1 MKKTGPIG
9 ENAVARLHNPLALL
23 AAGLVAALTLS
34 GSHAADAPQQ
44 MAQLRERGGPP
55 GPPPGA
61 GNRGLELLGN
71 ARVNNRAP
79 IILFRVDPRQSRV
92 SEIRFRSGELPVLIE
107 TAEILYADG
116 ARQRV
121 QILDRLAPGQQSR
134 PIEVDRRRPIRE
146 VSVTKRPGLRPG
158 ETTLQLIG
166 VVDAGPSGPPPGQWS
181 GVGPKIPQGWVLFG
195 VQEVSFRGDRD
206 VIRVGEQQGRFER
219 LALRISDNDIF
230 LRELTVV
237 YGNGERDRKVIETS
251 IPAGSQTR
259 PIDLRGDR
267 FIREIELVYRSNP
280 NSRNPAVVEVYGDI
294 ANTWIGDQG
303 KHKGWLMLGAERVS
317 MFSKERDA
325 IRVDPR
331 VGRIKAIRF
340 AARKSDITFYS
351 ARIVYDNGE
360 AENLPFSRKLKDG
373 EYTSPIDLKGRGRRI
388 DRIELK
394 YRSKLGLKGEG
405 IVEVWGLN

>member
-1 MKKTGPIG
+1 
-9 ENAVARLHNPLALL
+9 VARNHILFALF
-23 AAGLVAALTLS
+23 AAGLAVVLAVQTA
-34 GSHAADAPQQ
+34 HAADALRQL
-44 MAQLRERGGPP
+44 AQYRERDRDRFPPGGPP

-61 GNRGLELLGN
+61 RDLQILGQ
-71 ARVNNRAP
+71 ARVNNRTP
-79 IILFRVDPRQSRV
+79 IIVFRIDPRQSRV
-92 SEIRFRSGELPVLIE
+92 SEIRFRSGELPLLID
-107 TAEILYADG
+107 TAEIVYADG
-116 ARQRV
+116 QRQRV
-121 QILDRLAPGQQSR
+121 QILDRIEPGQQSR
-134 PIEVDRRRPIRE
+134 AIEVDRRRPIRE
-146 VSVTKRPGLRPG
+146 VSVTKQPRFRPG
-158 ETTLQLIG
+158 ETTVQLIG

-195 VQEVSFRGDRD
+195 VQEVNFRGDRD
-206 VIRVGEQQGRFER
+206 VIRVGEQMGRFER

-230 LRELTVV
+230 LRELTIV
-237 YGNGERDRKVIETS
+237 YGNGDRDRKIIETA

-259 PIDLRGDR
+259 PIELRGDR

-280 NSRNPAVVEVYGDI
+280 ARRDPAVVEVYGDI
-294 ANTWIGDQG
+294 SNTWIGDQG
-303 KHKGWLMLGAERVS
+303 RQRGWLMLGAERVS

-340 AARKSDITFYS
+340 AARRSDITFYS
-351 ARIVYDNGE
+351 ARIVYENGE
-360 AENLPFSRKLKDG
+360 AENLPFARKLRDG
-373 EYTSPIDLKGRGRRI
+373 EYTSPIDLRGRGRRI

>member
-1 MKKTGPIG
+1 
-9 ENAVARLHNPLALL
+9 VARNHLRLALF
-23 AAGLVAALTLS
+23 AAGLAAALTVPAAY
-34 GSHAADAPQQ
+34 AADALQQ
-44 MAQLRERGGPP
+44 LAQFRERDRDRGPPGPP

-61 GNRGLELLGN
+61 RDLQILGE

-79 IILFRVDPRQSRV
+79 IVIFRIDPRQSRV
-92 SEIRFRSGELPVLIE
+92 SEIRFRSGELPLLIE
-107 TAEILYADG
+107 TAEIVYADG
-116 ARQRV
+116 QRQRV
-121 QILDRLAPGQQSR
+121 DILDRIAPGQQSK

-146 VSVTKRPGLRPG
+146 VSVTKRPGFRPG
-158 ETTLQLIG
+158 ETTVQLIG

-181 GVGPKIPQGWVLFG
+181 GVGPRIPQGWVLFG
-195 VQEVSFRGDRD
+195 VQEVNFRGDRD
-206 VIRVGEQQGRFER
+206 VIRVGEQMGRFER

-230 LRELTVV
+230 LRELTIV
-237 YGNGERDRKVIETS
+237 YGNGERDRKIIETA

-259 PIDLRGDR
+259 PIELRGDR

-280 NSRNPAVVEVYGDI
+280 ARRDPAVVEVFGDI
-294 ANTWIGDQG
+294 SNTWIGDQG
-303 KHKGWLMLGAERVS
+303 RQRGWLMLGAERVS

-340 AARKSDITFYS
+340 AARRSDITFYS
-351 ARIVYDNGE
+351 ARIVYENGE
-360 AENLPFSRKLKDG
+360 AENLPFARKLKDG